1 MKIKHAKHFFCK
13 YRICPANLDREY
25 WIRRKKDTFWRVF
38 WSFWSIFH
46 LWISADKKT
55 AYNEVHLYSVLV
67 LMGGFESGILLFSLQ
82 ILTTHAWIQMK
93 WTDSRLKWNPDD
105 WNGVTMLRIEPDL
118 LWIPDIV
125 PYNGEQTRPNFIT
138 LNDNMPSVR
147 IRSRQ
152 FFLKVFI
159 NRVSAHTYLYQY
171 K

>member
-1 MKIKHAKHFFCK
+1 
-13 YRICPANLDREY
+13 
-25 WIRRKKDTFWRVF
+25 
-38 WSFWSIFH
+38 
-46 LWISADKKT
+46 
-55 AYNEVHLYSVLV
+55 
-67 LMGGFESGILLFSLQ
+67 MGGYEGILLFSVQ

-147 IRSRQ
+147 IRC
-152 FFLKVFI
+152 
-159 NRVSAHTYLYQY
+159 
-171 K
+171 